1 MWNKIKGKKGTYMV
15 LSLLI
20 SMILWLYVDAT
31 VEPEAQVT
39 LRNVPVTFSGVEE
52 LEEEGLMI
60 TEGEDA
66 TVTLRLVGARGTVSQ
81 IDKSNLR
88 INVDLP
94 SQVTEAGTQMLDY
107 TISWP
112 NNISAG
118 SVKVESRTVN
128 AIAVTV
134 VKTVRKTVGIQGIF
148 NGSVGDGCLSDVNK
162 FVFSTSEVTVSGQE
176 ELVNQVDHAAVIL
189 SEKGLEDTWKGKLP
203 LILVDSDGNELSQEE
218 LTLSESEVDVVFPV
232 SHVKKIQLAVTI
244 VEGGGATAEDV
255 SYTVKPD
262 TLTVSGTNEDLEKLD
277 TFNVGTVDL
286 ADVVTSEKT
295 SFAIELPDGI
305 SNVSGTT
312 VAVVD
317 LTMDS
322 SLVTRRVTT
331 SDIRL
336 VNVPENVTAQLVTDT
351 LEVRIRG
358 SKNSMNLLD
367 QGDVYA
373 EIDLSDIPEDAYGN
387 FTLVAKV
394 KVKGMSDV
402 GAVGTDEVVVNLS

>member
-1 MWNKIKGKKGTYMV
+1 
-15 LSLLI
+15 
-20 SMILWLYVDAT
+20 
-31 VEPEAQVT
+31 
-39 LRNVPVTFSGVEE
+39 
-52 LEEEGLMI
+52 
-60 TEGEDA
+60 
-66 TVTLRLVGARGTVSQ
+66 
-81 IDKSNLR
+81 
-88 INVDLP
+88 
-94 SQVTEAGTQMLDY
+94 
-107 TISWP
+107 
-112 NNISAG
+112 
-118 SVKVESRTVN
+118 
-128 AIAVTV
+128 
-134 VKTVRKTVGIQGIF
+134 
-148 NGSVGDGCLSDVNK
+148 
-162 FVFSTSEVTVSGQE
+162 VFSTSEVTVSGQE

-317 LTMDS
+317 LTIDS

-358 SKNSMNLLD
+358 RKSSMNLLD

-373 EIDLSDIPEDAYGN
+373 EVDLSDIPEDAYGN